1 MAGINIRQFSK
12 RKVGAILAG
21 AAVFAVVSA
30 SAATLGGLQTNHLG
44 ANSNEVIAPV
54 TKGVG
59 ISWTTKYNETAK
71 AYVVDGVT
79 LTALGQGESIPKDAE
94 VKVTLADKAGV
105 ALGEYVSTNGGS
117 TWTTA
122 PAPGSVKAH
131 DVKRA
136 SVVINGGAVQAEVT
150 GTD

>member
-59 ISWTTKYNETAK
+59 ISWTTKYDKTAK

-79 LTALGQGESIPKDAE
+79 LTALDSTESIPATAE
-94 VKVTLADKAGV
+94 VKVTLADKDGK
-105 ALGEYVSTNGGS
+105 ALGEYVSPDGGS
-117 TWTTA
+117 TWT
-122 PAPGSVKAH
+122 PAAGSVPAH
-131 DVKRA
+131 DVERA
-136 SVVINGGAVQAEVT
+136 SVVIDGGAVTSIVT

>member
-54 TKGVG
+54 TSGVG
-59 ISWTTKYNETAK
+59 ISWTTSYNGTAK
-71 AYVVDGVT
+71 AYVVDGVK
-79 LTALGQGESIPKDAE
+79 LTPLVTTESIPDTAE
-94 VKVTLADKAGV
+94 VMVTLADKDGV
-105 ALGEYVSTNGGS
+105 ALGEYVSTDGGS
-117 TWTTA
+117 TWDTA
-122 PAPGSVKAH
+122 PIAGSVKAH
-131 DVKRA
+131 DVELA
-136 SVVINGGAVQAEVT
+136 SVVIKGGDVKAIVT
-150 GTD
+150 GTP

>member
-59 ISWTTKYNETAK
+59 ISWTTKYDQTAK

-79 LTALGQGESIPKDAE
+79 LTALGEGESIPEAAE
-94 VKVTLADKAGV
+94 VRVTLTDAAGK
-105 ALGEYVSTNGGS
+105 ALGEYVRPAGGT
-117 TWTTA
+117 TWTAPTTA
-122 PAPGSVKAH
+122 ITAH
-131 DVKRA
+131 DVERA
-136 SVVINGGAVQAEVT
+136 SVVINGGKVEGVVT
-150 GTD
+150 TTD

>member
-59 ISWTTKYNETAK
+59 ISWTTKYDETAK

-79 LTALGQGESIPKDAE
+79 LTALGLDESIPETAE
-94 VKVTLADKAGV
+94 VKVTLADKEGV
-105 ALGEYVSTNGGS
+105 ALGEYVSTDGGS
-117 TWTTA
+117 TWAA
-122 PAPGSVKAH
+122 PTPGPVTAH
-131 DVKRA
+131 DVERA
-136 SVVINGGAVQAEVT
+136 SVVINGGDVEAKVT

>member
-1 MAGINIRQFSK
+1 MMNSIEFSK

-59 ISWTTKYNETAK
+59 ISWTTTYNDTAE
-71 AYVVDGVT
+71 AYVVDGIT
-79 LTALGQGESIPKDAE
+79 LTALDPGESIPATAE
-94 VKVTLADKAGV
+94 VKVTLANEAGGS
-105 ALGEYVSTNGGS
+105 LGEYVSTNGGS

-122 PAPGSVKAH
+122 PAPGSVTAH
-131 DVKRA
+131 DVERA
-136 SVVINGGAVQAEVT
+136 SVVINSGAVKSIVT